1 LISSS
6 GANLDSNGNYYLTT
20 DTSGDFNGTYTCTV
34 GTPLYAYAL
43 GGGSVYGSNPAIGEM
58 AVIGTCPAYPDPF
71 PQITMNEVTT
81 VAAAYTMA
89 GFALD
94 AKDVSSDAGVS
105 SNPTALQA
113 STGIVNAFTNA
124 SNLVDLSTG
133 TALTTTPVGSG
144 GVPYQTLYSLANI
157 LASCIESSGPCT
169 TLFSTATSNGTSTG
183 TTATD
188 TATAAIYIAQNPAA
202 NISTLWGLIP
212 SSPPYTG
219 LSAQPNDFTV
229 AIFWVPGG
237 GTTGSGGPAVP
248 KGIAVDGMGNV
259 WVTDYWTGSGNAFAS
274 ELSSTGVVLASG
286 GPSTGGPFYP
296 QGVAIDSAG
305 NAWVATLSGIP
316 LSFTAEIVGL
326 SSSGSAL
333 STVETLTGG
342 GLVSPTSVT
351 FDSSGNIWAVNG
363 NNGVSAFVPTTGSA
377 IYTAGVNPT
386 QLSGDAGIAA
396 DSSGYIWS
404 TSSTYGKAV
413 QLNGSS
419 GSVAENVSIA
429 STSSGLYAS
438 AVDSSGSVWISN
450 ASANSI
456 IKVSGTGTV
465 LSPSGGYTGGGLN
478 TPYSIAIDGK
488 SNAWV
493 ANPASGGTGYSSI
506 TEFSNTGTPIC
517 SSNGFEQT
525 STLNYYQIAVDG
537 SGDVWV
543 AGTGSLTEIIGA
555 ATPVVT
561 PLATAVSTSSLGTRP

>member
-286 GPSTGGPFYP
+286 GPSTGGLFYP

-333 STVETLTGG
+333 STVETLTDG

-363 NNGVSAFVPTTGSA
+363 NNGVSEFNPSTTYVYFPSGDNPSA
-377 IYTAGVNPT
+377 
-386 QLSGDAGIAA
+386 LSGDSGIAA
-396 DSSGYIWS
+396 DSSGNIWS
-404 TSSTYGKAV
+404 ATPQYAV
-413 QLNGSS
+413 KLDSS
-419 GSVAENVSIA
+419 GTVVYNVSVASAA
-429 STSSGLYAS
+429 STLSAS
-438 AVDSSGSVWISN
+438 AVDHSGSVWISN
-450 ASANSI
+450 VGANSI

-478 TPYSIAIDGK
+478 TPYSIAIDG
-488 SNAWV
+488 SGNAWV
-493 ANPASGGTGYSSI
+493 ANPASLGTGYSSI
-506 TEFSNTGTPIC
+506 TEFSNSGTLL
-517 SSNGFEQT
+517 SGSNGFEAAYDGGYEQV
-525 STLNYYQIAVDG
+525 AVDG
-537 SGDVWV
+537 SGNVWV
-543 AGTGSLTEIIGA
+543 AGFGEIVEIIGA

-561 PLATAVSTSSLGTRP
+561 PLATAAATNTLGYRP